1 MYMLLYFIE
10 NDYGLGK
17 ESVYFLDAR
26 LFNVS
31 FQIKSS
37 SATVVESK
45 CCFSKLDYCAPQS

>member
-1 MYMLLYFIE
+1 MLLYYRGK
-10 NDYGLGK
+10 DYGLGK
-17 ESVYFLDAR
+17 ESVYFIDAR

-31 FQIKSS
+31 FQNKSS